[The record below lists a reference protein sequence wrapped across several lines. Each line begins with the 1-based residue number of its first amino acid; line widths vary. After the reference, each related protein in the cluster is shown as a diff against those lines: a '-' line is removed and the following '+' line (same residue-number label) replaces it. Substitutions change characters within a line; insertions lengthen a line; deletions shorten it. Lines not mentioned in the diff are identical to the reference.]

1 MSKFQVY
8 SKSGVA
14 KFVVGGIELHDEW
27 MGMETVTVT
36 LTSAEPMSINIGDYL
51 IYRGLTYTIYNV
63 PGALK
68 CARKYSYG
76 DAFKYENV
84 RFEARSTELT
94 EVRMLD
100 YVLSDDEEPNSNT
113 LHYSSL
119 PDFSF
124 YCETI
129 DDLADRLQANTQ
141 RWCTLNGLGSADCW
155 LWLTPSWVRTQQ
167 RCLGDATL
175 IARARTL
182 WEDVYDTEEREL
194 PLDEGKVNQ
203 NVSVSNQSVWEV
215 CSQIKDVFE
224 LNFTM
229 RDRVCYIGAPGFSVG
244 PVFKYGKGNGLYE
257 IERVADEDQQVITK
271 LYAYGSDKNMPIR
284 YYANLNVA
292 CYGNATSLVH
302 YICETNISW
311 RSSLFTTPMSEVIG
325 DETVT
330 EAYYVKIRFT
340 SHSVD
345 YEGFVAAYERND
357 VVALAFND
365 AFPEDSI
372 ELMTQIW
379 FESGIDVDKW
389 PDNRKEYTTDNLPN
403 NMALNVLMLPGF
415 PNQSLYDWVLAN
427 GGEAIESRPNE
438 NVGLATWHGYT
449 AWFSKDELQPYILS
463 ENYTALGIKEGVKKF
478 DGSDDTDEIYPT
490 IEGMTNG
497 QGLPV
502 DQIFTAETIKDNGVY
517 GEGDTTP
524 KAFTIT
530 LPSFGSDFDLK
541 ELFATGESVTI
552 SMKDGYCGGREF
564 DVKSV
569 AAQNNGGTIIWKC
582 TCDRDHDEL
591 LDLYFPYSYSMSIGG
606 SAEDVPVNE
615 PYQVR
620 AGDKYVLTGIK
631 MTDTYVQAASVRL
644 LEAALSFLSANDYTR
659 FTYLPKV
666 DEIFMARERDEASAN
681 NTESIHD
688 KLKAGMLMLFEDLD
702 LNIDGS
708 VYIDT
713 LTIKEDGNNGIPTYE
728 VTLRNDKQVG
738 SIQRIENKIDSIT
751 SSGGVG
757 MGASIPAIRQLIE
770 SYGREYFISRL
781 NDDTARG
788 VINFLEW
795 LRVQNVPLP
804 DWFVSAVDNDNV
816 AGLLTFNQGLQS
828 TGFESGLQGSGFS
841 LKVMPSGAT
850 RLEVDDLLIR
860 HLLEASE
867 IDIHKKSYTSGYQSF
882 GNASGK
888 VYRVEPITDVN
899 EIVTGYK
906 LWFVRNDDSESVK
919 NDWRVGDMAACE
931 TFNLVKEEGGTETYR
946 NHRWWR
952 LVTETGVGYVGSEQC
967 NYIVVSNE
975 YRLVTI
981 TTDND
986 VSVQAWGKSSA
997 NDSTPAIGDDV
1008 VQQGNVIDESRQNLY
1023 VIAVNNADVHNEAGH
1038 WIYKGIGSVLT
1049 SAGTQF
1055 NLSNHE
1061 WSKETTHKVVLRAD
1075 EFYLTTDTGGVEE
1088 LKTTTRYFL
1097 KLSPQVIN
1105 TSTFDGQ
1112 YVVATAW
1119 KQNGTDAPA
1128 QLTSSDGFAIYVN
1141 DASGSGMVGV
1151 DRVSTNGT
1159 LSFQWRSTHVYSDI
1173 ILYDRDPRYI
1183 TIDGGE
1189 PVEYDR
1195 MSLSYVS
1202 DGAQGNPGADGTSFT
1217 VKGEVSG
1224 YFADIEDVPS
1234 GYYSDGEQILVDSNP
1249 IGDYALLTLDN
1260 GQWVDTTPVVG
1271 DAYKQ
1276 TNDEQAGYNHIF
1288 CANGTRWVD
1297 LGQISGE
1304 DGEDGKDAGILRADI
1319 TTIVIEEEKTRNGN
1333 SYTVSYPDLPRTITV
1348 SGMVGNNSLPS
1359 SSIVIGNVGVNGVV
1373 TGVTVSAN
1381 IVTLNSNNILS
1392 SGREGYIDIPC
1403 LTTYDGITYQDTIRV
1418 NVYVNR
1424 LGTWKMEVENE
1435 TMQMISSSSDWMDE
1449 TNGFVKAETIIY
1461 QNSQEITLSAL
1472 LNGLWKSSLS
1482 LDSNGYLRMSADKAI
1497 EITTP
1502 FINALNSVLT
1512 AKSLVSDNSNGLR
1525 VEIENGLLVVK
1536 YNNVIRIALGL
1547 DSGMNPILTFN
1558 DVSGN
1563 KLYDLGPEG
1572 IVWIESQD
1580 ARVVTWTTSWYL
1592 AVYPDAS
1599 RETMRQ
1605 AAQAYLYQQV
1615 KNHLETIVDGDRPV
1629 DSLTFD
1635 GPIYQIY
1642 LKEVGGNFGFNGL
1655 PYPSTDFEV
1664 GGSSEVTVA
1673 EMGSSG
1679 PSPLYNRA
1687 WVTNPLVDNST
1698 PSWLVN
1704 GNQFVVGSTWID
1716 YTSGIQPADY
1726 IDADYPSGYK
1736 ISDWSAAKYKRVA
1749 LIADGE
1755 MLADRRVYRNNA

>member
-27 MGMETVTVT
+27 MGMEAVTVT

-182 WEDVYDTEEREL
+182 WKNVYDTEEREL

-257 IERVADEDQQVITK
+257 IERVADEDQQVVTK

-311 RSSLFTTPMSEVIG
+311 RSSLFTTPMSEIIG
-325 DETVT
+325 HEAET
-330 EAYYVKIRFT
+330 ESYYVKIRFR
-340 SHSVD
+340 SHGTD

-427 GGEAIESRPNE
+427 GGEAIETRPNE

-463 ENYTALGIKEGVKKF
+463 ENYTTLGIKEGVKKF

-490 IEGMTNG
+490 IEGMING

-606 SAEDVPVNE
+606 SAEDVPANE

-804 DWFVSAVDNDNV
+804 DWFVSKVNDDTV
-816 AGLLTFNQGLQS
+816 
-828 TGFESGLQGSGFS
+828 SGLIKFVKGIQSDEFTSGINGEGFC
-841 LKVMPSGAT
+841 LKQDENGIT
-850 RLEVDDLLIR
+850 RLEVDDLLVR
-860 HLLEASE
+860 RVMMAAE

-882 GNASGK
+882 GCASGK
-888 VYRVEPITDVN
+888 IYDVRSYHYQ
-899 EIVTGYK
+899 IGQRTYQAYK
-906 LWFVRNDDSESVK
+906 IWFTREDEETAVK

-931 TFNLVKEEGGTETYR
+931 TFNLVEVEDGEEIYANR
-946 NHRWWR
+946 RWWR
-952 LVTETGVGYVGSEQC
+952 LVTHVGVETMSDGNDY
-967 NYIVVSNE
+967 NFIVVSNE
-975 YRLVTI
+975 TAKIPIIIDEDLYEAYGMST
-981 TTDND
+981 
-986 VSVQAWGKSSA
+986 A
-997 NDSTPAIGDDV
+997 NDSVPKVGDDV
-1008 VQQGNVIDESRQNLY
+1008 VQQGNVTDASRQNLY
-1023 VIAVNNADVHNEAGH
+1023 VIAVNTASENNEAGH

-1049 SAGTQF
+1049 SADTQF

-1061 WSKETTHKVVLRAD
+1061 WSKETTHEVILRAD
-1075 EFYLTTDTGGVEE
+1075 RFYLTTDTGEEE
-1088 LKTTTRYFL
+1088 LKTTTRYYL
-1097 KLSPQVIN
+1097 ELTPSVIN
-1105 TSTFDGQ
+1105 RSTFNGQ
-1112 YVVATAW
+1112 YFTIRSW
-1119 KQNGTDAPA
+1119 KQNGSDAPISM
-1128 QLTSSDGFAIYVN
+1128 TTSDGFYLSCTYT
-1141 DASGSGMVGV
+1141 DEHGTSHTLSGLASGSVSYPWYAAYTYGDIILTKSGDVY
-1151 DRVSTNGT
+1151 DRVS
-1159 LSFQWRSTHVYSDI
+1159 F
-1173 ILYDRDPRYI
+1173 
-1183 TIDGGE
+1183 
-1189 PVEYDR
+1189 
-1195 MSLSYVS
+1195 SYVEN
-1202 DGAQGNPGADGTSFT
+1202 GATGQNGTSFT
-1217 VKGEVSG
+1217 VKGFAQGYTEDYSSIQSSSFISYFSEDDLIIVNDGSNSG
-1224 YFADIEDVPS
+1224 LYELHS
-1234 GYYSDGEQILVDSNP
+1234 
-1249 IGDYALLTLDN
+1249 
-1260 GQWVDTTPVVG
+1260 GQWRRVTISTG

-1276 TNDEQAGYNHIF
+1276 NGSDYNYYGHIF
-1288 CANGTRWVD
+1288 CWNGSAWLD

-1304 DGEDGKDAGILRADI
+1304 DGKDAGVFTADKE
-1319 TTIVIEEEKTRNGN
+1319 TIVIDETATQSGSTTTYGYLGVPSTITITGKVGTDTITPSNIAISNLTVDGTLVKNTNNNVIISGNTVTIQSSAINGGGDATKREGWVKFHCGTTVN
-1333 SYTVSYPDLPRTITV
+1333 DVSY
-1348 SGMVGNNSLPS
+1348 SQ
-1359 SSIVIGNVGVNGVV
+1359 
-1373 TGVTVSAN
+1373 
-1381 IVTLNSNNILS
+1381 
-1392 SGREGYIDIPC
+1392 DI
-1403 LTTYDGITYQDTIRV
+1403 QV

-1424 LGTWKMEVENE
+1424 VGTWHLQISGETAQSISEAKTWVEGQGFVARSTIITQDSQSITLGT
-1435 TMQMISSSSDWMDE
+1435 
-1449 TNGFVKAETIIY
+1449 
-1461 QNSQEITLSAL
+1461 L
-1472 LNGLWKSSLS
+1472 LDGLWKSSVS
-1482 LDSNGYLRMSADKAI
+1482 VGSDGYLKLTADKAI

-1547 DSGMNPILTFN
+1547 VDNNPVLTFY
-1558 DVSGN
+1558 DALGV

-1572 IVWIESQD
+1572 IKWM
-1580 ARVVTWTTSWYL
+1580 
-1592 AVYPDAS
+1592 AVQEAHLILWNVSGYVNYGPNGGI
-1599 RETMRQ
+1599 RQ
-1605 AAQAYLYQQV
+1605 APDGFLHNAM
-1615 KNHLETIVDGDRPV
+1615 LEYVPYIVEDREDDIDGFVP
-1629 DSLTFD
+1629 S
-1635 GPIYQIY
+1635 GSAIYKVY
-1642 LKEVGGNFGFNGL
+1642 LKERNGIFYFNEA
-1655 PYPSTDFEV
+1655 PYPYTDYET
-1664 GGSSEVTVA
+1664 GGTDTMEISEGNDT
-1673 EMGSSG
+1673 
-1679 PSPLYNRA
+1679 PSPEYNQR
-1687 WVTNPLVDNST
+1687 WMTSPVIFDST
-1698 PSWLVN
+1698 PSNLFN
-1704 GNQFVVGSTWID
+1704 AQAVVIGSAWIEYIGSTA
-1716 YTSGIQPADY
+1716 PADY
-1726 IDADYPSGYK
+1726 YEADYPSAYR
-1736 ISDWSAAKYKRVA
+1736 ISDWSSVEYKR
-1749 LIADGE
+1749 IAIFQDAE
-1755 MLADRRVYRNNA
+1755 LLADKKVYRNRS

>member
-27 MGMETVTVT
+27 MGMEAVTVT
-36 LTSAEPMSINIGDYL
+36 LTSAEPMSIDIGDYL

-100 YVLSDDEEPNSNT
+100 YVLSDGEEPNSNT

-141 RWCTLNGLGSADCW
+141 RWCTLNGLGPADCW

-182 WEDVYDTEEREL
+182 WEDVYDTEDREQ
-194 PLDEGKVNQ
+194 PLDGGKVNQ

-257 IERVADEDQQVITK
+257 IERVADEDQQVVTK

-311 RSSLFTTPMSEVIG
+311 RSSLFTTPMSEIIG
-325 DETVT
+325 HEVET
-330 EAYYVKIRFT
+330 ESYYVKIRFR
-340 SHSVD
+340 SHGTD

-463 ENYTALGIKEGVKKF
+463 ENYTTLGIKEGVKKF

-569 AAQNNGGTIIWKC
+569 AAQNNGGTVIWKC

-644 LEAALSFLSANDYTR
+644 LEVALSFLSANDYTR

-931 TFNLVKEEGGTETYR
+931 TFNLVKVESGTETYR

-952 LVTETGVGYVGSEQC
+952 LVTETGVGYIDSEEC

-981 TTDND
+981 TTDNN

-1008 VQQGNVIDESRQNLY
+1008 VQQGNVVDESRQNLY

-1038 WIYKGIGSVLT
+1038 WIYKNIGEDTT
-1049 SAGTQF
+1049 SAATQY
-1055 NLSNHE
+1055 NLSDHV
-1061 WSKETTHKVVLRAD
+1061 WSKETTHEVILRAD
-1075 EFYLTTDTGGVEE
+1075 RFYLTTDTGDEE

-1217 VKGEVSG
+1217 VKGAVSG

-1260 GQWVDTTPVVG
+1260 GQWVDTTPIVG

-1403 LTTYDGITYQDTIRV
+1403 STTYDGITYQDTIRV

-1435 TMQMISSSSDWMDE
+1435 TMQMISESIGYGTDGEVLRRNTVIAQDSYQVGLSAWLNGVMRSAIKVK
-1449 TNGFVKAETIIY
+1449 TNG
-1461 QNSQEITLSAL
+1461 EIEVI
-1472 LNGLWKSSLS
+1472 
-1482 LDSNGYLRMSADKAI
+1482 ADL
-1497 EITTP
+1497 
-1502 FINALNSVLT
+1502 INAIGAQLV

-1547 DSGMNPILTFN
+1547 VDNNPVLTFY
-1558 DVSGN
+1558 DALGV

-1572 IVWIESQD
+1572 IKWM
-1580 ARVVTWTTSWYL
+1580 
-1592 AVYPDAS
+1592 AVQEAHLVLWNIRGFVNYGPNGGI
-1599 RETMRQ
+1599 RQ
-1605 AAQAYLYQQV
+1605 APDGFLHNAM
-1615 KNHLETIVDGDRPV
+1615 LEYVPYIVEDREDVIDGFVPFG
-1629 DSLTFD
+1629 SA
-1635 GPIYQIY
+1635 IYKVY
-1642 LKEVGGNFGFNGL
+1642 LKEWNGIFEYNHA
-1655 PYPSTDFEV
+1655 PYPYTYYETGGTDTMEIRE
-1664 GGSSEVTVA
+1664 GDDT
-1673 EMGSSG
+1673 
-1679 PSPLYNRA
+1679 PSPEYNQRWMTSPVIFPSSASNLFNAQAVVIGSA
-1687 WVTNPLVDNST
+1687 WIEYI
-1698 PSWLVN
+1698 
-1704 GNQFVVGSTWID
+1704 GSTAPVD
-1716 YTSGIQPADY
+1716 YY
-1726 IDADYPSGYK
+1726 EADYPSAYR
-1736 ISDWSAAKYKRVA
+1736 ISDWSSVEYKR
-1749 LIADGE
+1749 IAIFQDGE
-1755 MLADRRVYRNNA
+1755 LLADKKVYRNNA

>member
-1 MSKFQVY
+1 MDRIKVY
-8 SKSGVA
+8 SKTGRE
-14 KFVVGGIELHDEW
+14 KFVVGGIEYHDEW
-27 MGMETVTVT
+27 MGQESVTVT
-36 LTSAEPMSINIGDYL
+36 LTSSEPMDIAIGDWL
-51 IYRGLTYTIYNV
+51 VYRGLVYSIYNIPSV
-63 PGALK
+63 LK
-68 CARKYSYG
+68 KARRGSYG
-76 DAFKYENV
+76 ESFRYENV
-84 RFEARSTELT
+84 KFESRSTELT
-94 EVRMLD
+94 EIRMLD

-141 RWCTLNGLGSADCW
+141 RWCVLNGLGSADCW

-182 WEDVYDTEEREL
+182 WKDVYDTEEREL
-194 PLDEGKVNQ
+194 PLDEGKVSQ

-257 IERVADEDQQVITK
+257 IERVADEDQQVVTK

-311 RSSLFTTPMSEVIG
+311 RSSLFTTPMSEIIG
-325 DETVT
+325 HEAETD
-330 EAYYVKIRFT
+330 AYYVKIRFR
-340 SHSVD
+340 SHGTD
-345 YEGFVAAYERND
+345 YEGFVAAYERNE
-357 VVALAFND
+357 VVALAFTD
-365 AFPEDSI
+365 SFPEDSI

-524 KAFTIT
+524 KAFTIM
-530 LPSFGSDFDLK
+530 LPSFGSDFYLN

-569 AAQNNGGTIIWKC
+569 EPQNNGGTIIWKC

-606 SAEDVPVNE
+606 SAEDVPANE

-738 SIQRIENKIDSIT
+738 TIQRIENKVDSIT
-751 SSGGVG
+751 STGGVG
-757 MGASIPAIRQLIE
+757 MGTSIPAIRQLIE

-795 LRVQNVPLP
+795 LRVQNIPLP
-804 DWFVSAVDNDNV
+804 DWFVSKVNDDTV
-816 AGLLTFNQGLQS
+816 
-828 TGFESGLQGSGFS
+828 SGLIKFVKGIQSDEFTSGINGEGFC
-841 LKVMPSGAT
+841 LKQDENGIT
-850 RLEVDDLLIR
+850 RLEVDDLLVR
-860 HLLEASE
+860 RVMMTAE

-882 GNASGK
+882 GCASGK
-888 VYRVEPITDVN
+888 IYDVRSYHYQ
-899 EIVTGYK
+899 IGQRTYQAYK
-906 LWFVRNDDSESVK
+906 IWFTREDEETAVK

-931 TFNLVKEEGGTETYR
+931 TFNLVEVEDGEEIYANR
-946 NHRWWR
+946 RWWR
-952 LVTETGVGYVGSEQC
+952 LVTHVGVETMSDGNDY
-967 NYIVVSNE
+967 NFIVVSDE
-975 YRLVTI
+975 TAKIPIIIDEDLYEAYGMST
-981 TTDND
+981 
-986 VSVQAWGKSSA
+986 A
-997 NDSTPAIGDDV
+997 NDSVPKVGDDV
-1008 VQQGNVIDESRQNLY
+1008 VQQGSVTDASRQNLY
-1023 VIAVNNADVHNEAGH
+1023 VIAVNTASENNEAGH

-1049 SAGTQF
+1049 SADTQF
-1055 NLSNHE
+1055 NLSDHI
-1061 WSKETTHKVVLRAD
+1061 WSQETTHKVILRAD

-1088 LKTTTRYFL
+1088 LKGTTRYYL
-1097 KLSPQVIN
+1097 ELTPSVIN
-1105 TSTFDGQ
+1105 RSTFNGQ
-1112 YVVATAW
+1112 YFTIRSW
-1119 KQNGTDAPA
+1119 KQNGSDAPISM
-1128 QLTSSDGFAIYVN
+1128 TTSDGFYLSCTYT
-1141 DASGSGMVGV
+1141 DEHGTSHTLSGLASGSVSYPWYAAYTYGDITLTKSGDVY
-1151 DRVSTNGT
+1151 DRVS
-1159 LSFQWRSTHVYSDI
+1159 F
-1173 ILYDRDPRYI
+1173 
-1183 TIDGGE
+1183 
-1189 PVEYDR
+1189 
-1195 MSLSYVS
+1195 SYVEN
-1202 DGAQGNPGADGTSFT
+1202 GATGQNGTSFT
-1217 VKGEVSG
+1217 VKGFAKGYTEDYSSIQSG
-1224 YFADIEDVPS
+1224 SFISYFSEGDLIIVNDGSNS
-1234 GYYSDGEQILVDSNP
+1234 GLYELHS
-1249 IGDYALLTLDN
+1249 
-1260 GQWVDTTPVVG
+1260 GQWRRVTISTG

-1276 TNDEQAGYNHIF
+1276 NGSDYNYYGHIF
-1288 CANGTRWVD
+1288 CWDGSAWLD

-1304 DGEDGKDAGILRADI
+1304 DGKDAGVFTADKE
-1319 TTIVIEEEKTRNGN
+1319 TIVIDETATQSG
-1333 SYTVSYPDLPRTITV
+1333 STTTYGYLGVPSTITITGKV
-1348 SGMVGNNSLPS
+1348 GTDTITPSNIAISNLTVDGTLVKNTNNNVIISGNTVTIQS
-1359 SSIVIGNVGVNGVV
+1359 SAINGGGDATKREGWVKFHCGTTVNGV
-1373 TGVTVSAN
+1373 SY
-1381 IVTLNSNNILS
+1381 SQ
-1392 SGREGYIDIPC
+1392 DI
-1403 LTTYDGITYQDTIRV
+1403 QV

-1424 LGTWKMEVENE
+1424 VGTWHLQISGETAQSISESIGYGTDGEVLRKNTIIEQDSYQVALSAWLNGV
-1435 TMQMISSSSDWMDE
+1435 IRSAIRVK
-1449 TNGFVKAETIIY
+1449 TNG
-1461 QNSQEITLSAL
+1461 EIEVI
-1472 LNGLWKSSLS
+1472 
-1482 LDSNGYLRMSADKAI
+1482 ADL
-1497 EITTP
+1497 
-1502 FINALNSVLT
+1502 INAISAQLV

-1536 YNNVIRIALGL
+1536 YNDVVRIALGL
-1547 DSGMNPILTFN
+1547 QGENPVLTFY
-1558 DVSGN
+1558 DTLGN
-1563 KLYDLGPEG
+1563 YLYDLGPNG
-1572 IVWIESQD
+1572 ISARTSQD
-1580 ARVVTWTTSWYL
+1580 ARVYVWPLSFKDKYGVVFPVEWQNMTSYDVFLGLQISRYWNDIWGSGSETTIYQPYLKITAGVMSYPTGLWNYSDHDTGATGQMSIKNTSTYVVGRYDKSWISSAEINDGGTNILEGIWIVGGENEWSYGGVSAPTDYL
-1592 AVYPDAS
+1592 DNEHNYPDGERISVWDENVKYRRFAIIKDGNL
-1599 RETMRQ
+1599 
-1605 AAQAYLYQQV
+1605 LY
-1615 KNHLETIVDGDRPV
+1615 
-1629 DSLTFD
+1629 
-1635 GPIYQIY
+1635 
-1642 LKEVGGNFGFNGL
+1642 
-1655 PYPSTDFEV
+1655 
-1664 GGSSEVTVA
+1664 
-1673 EMGSSG
+1673 EM
-1679 PSPLYNRA
+1679 N
-1687 WVTNPLVDNST
+1687 
-1698 PSWLVN
+1698 
-1704 GNQFVVGSTWID
+1704 
-1716 YTSGIQPADY
+1716 
-1726 IDADYPSGYK
+1726 
-1736 ISDWSAAKYKRVA
+1736 
-1749 LIADGE
+1749 
-1755 MLADRRVYRNNA
+1755 VYRRN